1 MILSNI
7 MTSFHN
13 YERQWVCQF
22 DRNLDIYSFAFLSG
36 ASDFE
41 SNILYFGSLSE
52 LPARIPNIHLTFVC
66 IKDQEIPPLYPL
78 EYLSTIN
85 LIVLDEHAKQME
97 VLRILTKLFGEAA
110 RISSGRSHLIEVLHA
125 NQGLQ
130 AIIDKAYEILQ
141 NPIIVVDS
149 SYKLLAM
156 YRDDS
161 VEEDRADLE
170 EQRTLG
176 YMLKSNIDAMNR
188 AHLYEQTRA
197 RGYPLYNKDP
207 EASHGWITALV
218 YIHGI
223 EVGQIGVM
231 DSRHPFTHVDF
242 ELIDFLC
249 KAVSLELQKSDF
261 YRTNQGLM
269 HSYLL
274 SDLLDNQ
281 VHDSTAIEQRM
292 ANLGWDLTANLY
304 ILLLT
309 DSARNFFD
317 GKAQLITQ
325 QLHHLMPSS
334 RWVIYHGQI
343 VFLVRFDDADSIAH
357 NSELCRYLEIN
368 RLSAAVSS
376 RFDDII
382 NIKKYYNQAVKAY
395 EFGHRLH
402 PEEQLYFY
410 ADYFFYHMGQI
421 VSETHDIQDFY
432 HPGVIAIDA
441 YDREH
446 GTNFLETLK
455 LYLTYID
462 QPAVIADKL
471 FIHKN
476 TVFYRINKLKE
487 QFHLALDNG
496 DDRFKIHM
504 TIKLMEMKQPL
515 P

>member
-1 MILSNI
+1 MLLSEI

-22 DRNLDIYSFAFLSG
+22 DRNLDIYAFAFLSG
-36 ASDFE
+36 TADFE
-41 SNILYFGSLSE
+41 PGILYFGNVCE
-52 LPARIPNIHLTFVC
+52 LPERIPNIHLTFVC
-66 IKDQEIPPLYPL
+66 IKDQELPPVYPDA
-78 EYLSTIN
+78 YLSSIN
-85 LIVLDEHAKQME
+85 LIVLDENAKQMDI
-97 VLRILTKLFGEAA
+97 LRILTRLFGEAA

-125 NQGLQ
+125 NQGIQ

-141 NPIIVVDS
+141 NPIIVVDN

-161 VEEDRADLE
+161 IEEDRADLE
-170 EQRTLG
+170 EQRALG

-188 AHLYEQTRA
+188 AHIYEQTRA

-207 EASHGWITALV
+207 EAKHGWITALV

-231 DSRHPFTHVDF
+231 DSRHPFTQVDF

-281 VHDSTAIEQRM
+281 AHDSRVIEQRM

-325 QLHHLMPSS
+325 QLHHLMPNS

-343 VFLVRFDDADSIAH
+343 VFLARFDDRRLLTH
-357 NSELCRYLEIN
+357 NEELRHYLAIN
-368 RLSAAVSS
+368 HLQAAVSN

-382 NIKKYYNQAVKAY
+382 SIRKYYNQAAKAY
-395 EFGHRLH
+395 EFGHRIH
-402 PEEQLYFY
+402 PGNPLYFY

-421 VSETHDIQDFY
+421 VSEQHDIKDFY
-432 HPGVIAIDA
+432 HPGVIAVDA
-441 YDREH
+441 YDSAH

-476 TVFYRINKLKE
+476 TVFYRINKIKE

-496 DDRFKIHM
+496 DERFKIHM
-504 TIKLMEMKQPL
+504 TIKLMEMRQP
-515 P
+515 

>member
-1 MILSNI
+1 MLLSKI

-13 YERQWVCQF
+13 YERQWICQF

-36 ASDFE
+36 AVDFE
-41 SNILYFGSLSE
+41 SNILYFGNASE
-52 LPARIPNIHLTFVC
+52 LPEYIPNIHLTFVC
-66 IKDQEIPPLYPL
+66 IKDQEIPSFYL
-78 EYLSTIN
+78 ENYLSSIN
-85 LIVLDEHAKQME
+85 LIALDEHAGQME
-97 VLRILTKLFGEAA
+97 ILRILTQLFGEAA
-110 RISSGRSHLIEVLHA
+110 RISSGRSHLIEVLHS

-130 AIIDKAYEILQ
+130 AIVDKAYEILQ
-141 NPIIVVDS
+141 NPIVVVDT

-156 YRDDS
+156 YRDAS
-161 VEEDRADLE
+161 IEEDRMDLE

-188 AHLYEQTRA
+188 AHIYEQARA
-197 RGYPLYNKDP
+197 KGYPLYNKDQK
-207 EASHGWITALV
+207 ASHGWITALV

-231 DSRHPFTHVDF
+231 DSRHPFTRVDF

-249 KAVSLELQKSDF
+249 KTISLELQKSDF

-281 VHDSTAIEQRM
+281 IHDSSAIEQRM
-292 ANLGWDLTANLY
+292 ASLGWDLTANLY
-304 ILLLT
+304 IMLLT

-343 VFLVRFDDADSIAH
+343 VFLVRYDDPSLIMH
-357 NSELCRYLEIN
+357 NEELRHYLEIN
-368 RLSAAVSS
+368 HLSAAVSN

-382 NIKKYYNQAVKAY
+382 NIKKYYNQAAKAY
-395 EFGHRLH
+395 EFGHRLA
-402 PEEQLYFY
+402 PDQQLFFY
-410 ADYFFYHMGQI
+410 DDYIFYHMGQI
-421 VSETHDIQDFY
+421 VAENHDIKDFY
-432 HPGVIAIDA
+432 HPGVVAIDA
-441 YDREH
+441 YDRKH

-462 QPAVIADKL
+462 QPAAIAEKL

-504 TIKLMEMKQPL
+504 TIKLMEMRQ
-515 P
+515 